1 MFEKGSLQNHTYHLS
16 RAISLEV
23 SESFNKVKYAFF
35 FLHYSNNAYIF
46 ILFLLSVFMPSYI
59 SALVFPTVYS
69 PVSFILS
76 FCSSLSLSII
86 STL

>member
-35 FLHYSNNAYIF
+35 LHYSNNAYIF
-46 ILFLLSVFMPSYI
+46 IHFLLSVFMPSYI

-76 FCSSLSLSII
+76 FCSALSLSII